1 VNVADFFVELLLRE
15 GVTHVFT
22 VPGGTAL
29 PLMHALSKASDI
41 RTVVCKDELGASF
54 MADGYAWS
62 SGKPGVIVT
71 IGGPGATNTTTGL
84 CCSNAQGNPVVLV
97 SGEVTTSSLGRRAA
111 QDGSA
116 LGIDVTA
123 ISRPATGLST
133 SVASAS
139 DAVTGLEEA
148 FRRAMHQRKPVHISI
163 PLDVQRASVP
173 DSARRRP
180 RAPCPEVRT
189 MSPAG
194 VRRAALLLG
203 QEGRKV
209 AFLLG
214 RGASDARA
222 EVLALAERLGAP
234 VATTCGAKGLFPER
248 HPLALGVFSF
258 GGGPLGRAVMTGDLD
273 VLVAIGTGLGEF
285 ATMNYSQRLN
295 PKIALIHVDKD
306 PSVFGRSY
314 ASVPVCGDAQ
324 EVCRALLGELTTS
337 QNRQLPAWY
346 AALKAKLG
354 RVAEPEMLTAST
366 LPIRPE
372 RLMHEIEA
380 VLPEDACVVAD
391 IGTSCLFVA
400 HCLRIS
406 QPQRCYIPMVWSCMG
421 HPLGAA
427 LGVRLGSRCPTICIA
442 GDAAFLSQGLELHA
456 AVEQKVEN
464 FVWVVLSNGGHGLV
478 RMGTEGILGKGHGV
492 EDGSFAFTPNIAAI
506 AQAVGAA
513 ALTVKHPGELR
524 AALEHGFSCGGP
536 CVIDVHVD
544 PVARPP
550 MAERIQGLGEA
561 TEAGAA
567 ARLSA

>member
-1 VNVADFFVELLLRE
+1 MNVADFFVELLLRE

-29 PLMHALSKASDI
+29 PLMNSLSKRPEI

-62 SGKPGVIVT
+62 SGRPGVIVT
-71 IGGPGATNTTTGL
+71 IGGPGATNAITGL
-84 CCSNAQGNPVVLV
+84 CCSSAQGNPVVLV
-97 SGEVTTSSLGRRAA
+97 SGEVTTSSIGRRAA
-111 QDGSA
+111 QDGTA

-123 ISRPATGLST
+123 ISRPATAVST
-133 SVASAS
+133 SVASAA

-148 FRRAMHQRKPVHISI
+148 FRRAMHQRKPTHISI
-163 PLDVQRASVP
+163 PLDVQRAQVP
-173 DSARRRP
+173 DAAGRRP
-180 RAPCPEVRT
+180 RAACAEVRT

-203 QEGRKV
+203 QEGRRV
-209 AFLLG
+209 ALLVG

-258 GGGPLGRAVMTGDLD
+258 GAGPLGRAVMTHDLD
-273 VLVAIGTGLGEF
+273 ILIAIGTGLGEF
-285 ATMNYSQRLN
+285 ATMNYSERLT
-295 PKIALIHVDKD
+295 PKIALIHVDRD
-306 PSVFGRSY
+306 PSVFGRNY
-314 ASVPVCGDAQ
+314 ACVPVCGDAQ
-324 EVCRALLGELTTS
+324 EVCRALLNELTSS
-337 QNRQLPAWY
+337 QSRPLPPWY
-346 AALKAKLG
+346 SALKAKFG
-354 RVAEPEMLTAST
+354 RVAEPEMLTATAS
-366 LPIRPE
+366 PIRPE

-380 VLPEDACVVAD
+380 ALPKDACVVAD
-391 IGTSCLFVA
+391 IGTSCLFAA
-400 HCLRIS
+400 HCLRLS
-406 QPQRCYIPMVWSCMG
+406 HPQRCYIPMVWSCMG

-442 GDAAFLSQGLELHA
+442 GDAAFLSKGLELHA
-456 AVEQKVEN
+456 AVEQKVSD

-478 RMGTEGILGKGHGV
+478 RMGTEAIVGKNHGV
-492 EDGSFAFTPNIAAI
+492 EDGTFAFAPNIAAI

-513 ALTVKHPGELR
+513 SLTVRHPAELR
-524 AALEHGFSCGGP
+524 AALEHAFACGRP
-536 CVIDVHVD
+536 CVVDVHVD
-544 PVARPP
+544 PQAKPP

-561 TEAGAA
+561 AESAA
-567 ARLSA
+567 AVRGRA

>member
-1 VNVADFFVELLLRE
+1 MNVADFFVELLLRE
-15 GVTHVFT
+15 GVSHVFT

-29 PLMHALSKASDI
+29 PLMHALSKTSEI

-71 IGGPGATNTTTGL
+71 IGGPGATNATTGL
-84 CCSNAQGNPVVLV
+84 CCSNAQGNPIVLV
-97 SGEVTTSSLGRRAA
+97 SGEVTTHSMGRRAA

-123 ISRPATGLST
+123 ISRPATALST

-163 PLDVQRASVP
+163 PLDVQRALLP
-173 DSARRRP
+173 DSVGRRS
-180 RAPCPEVRT
+180 RALCPDVCA

-194 VRRAALLLG
+194 VQRAALLLAQPG
-203 QEGRKV
+203 IKV

-214 RGASDARA
+214 RGASDARK
-222 EVLALAERLGAP
+222 EVLLLAERLGAP
-234 VATTCGAKGLFPER
+234 VATTCSAKGLFPER

-258 GGGPLGRAVMTGDLD
+258 GGGPLGRAVLTSDLD

-285 ATMNYSQRLN
+285 ATMNYSERLN
-295 PKIALIHVDKD
+295 PKLALIHVDRD
-306 PSVFGRSY
+306 ASVFGRNY

-324 EVCRALLGELTTS
+324 EVCRALLAELTS
-337 QNRQLPAWY
+337 GQNRPFPAWL
-346 AALKAKLG
+346 AALETKHG

-380 VLPEDACVVAD
+380 ALPEDACVVAD

-400 HCLRIS
+400 HCLRIV

-427 LGVRLGSRCPTICIA
+427 LGVRLGSRCPTVCIA

-456 AVEQKVEN
+456 AVEQQVSH

-478 RMGTEGILGKGHGV
+478 RLGTEAIVGKGCGV
-492 EDGSFAFTPNIAAI
+492 EDGSFAFAPDIAAI
-506 AQAVGAA
+506 ARAVGAA
-513 ALTVKHPGELR
+513 SLRVTHPGELR
-524 AALEHGFSCGGP
+524 AALEHGFTCGRP
-536 CVIDVHVD
+536 CVIDVQVD
-544 PVARPP
+544 PNAKPP

-561 TEAGAA
+561 SGA
-567 ARLSA
+567 